1 MKFPYLPKFGV
12 LFIVLTVLFF
22 SACNPENSSD
32 VNKVD
37 GVIAA
42 VKENYAPDKRVALF
56 DIQSEKKSSGYILKG
71 KTNLPEALDALKKRV
86 GFAKYKVY
94 GQY

>member
-22 SACNPENSSD
+22 SACNPESSTD

-56 DIQSEKKSSGYILKG
+56 DIQSGKNSSGYILKG
-71 KTNLPEALDALKKRV
+71 KTNLPEALDALKKDLDSQNI
-86 GFAKYKVY
+86 K
-94 GQY
+94 